1 MESAQRVIHRSGLFS
16 RLLVVL
22 VGVAVLL
29 LGYSLFRQNLSARLT
44 HDWPWKLKL
53 LDIQSA
59 VTAVLGTGGAA
70 LARAQYAR
78 TVRPA
83 IGYGGR
89 VVANTAP
96 NERLA
101 WMCKLLNGGQEVAIT
116 ADTSYWIEYTSAG
129 RAAGAVDSSEWM
141 SQPEAT
147 AAIVS
152 RALAERQDLQLN
164 LVGRGYPIP
173 GQGQGQLFLGWFTE
187 KAMRELESV
196 YVRVRV
202 VDRVGD
208 VHERV
213 VNLLKGADRSPAH
226 PDAAPF

>member
-1 MESAQRVIHRSGLFS
+1 MESAQRVVHRSGLFS

-22 VGVAVLL
+22 VGMAVLL
-29 LGYSLFRQNLSARLT
+29 LGYSLFRENLSARLT
-44 HDWPWKLKL
+44 RDWPWKLKL

-101 WMCKLLNGGQEVAIT
+101 WACKLLNGGHEVAIT
-116 ADTSYWIEYTSAG
+116 ADTGYWIGYTSAR

-152 RALAERQDLQLN
+152 RGLAERQDFQLN

-173 GQGQGQLFLGWFTE
+173 GQGQLFLGWFTE
-187 KAMRELESV
+187 KAMRDLESV

-213 VNLLKGADRSPAH
+213 VNLLKGADRSPTH
-226 PDAAPF
+226 PEASPF